1 MREPSSSEEPRRRF
15 LTRLLGG
22 SLAAA
27 MGALPASPLLAESRP
42 SAATTDDLH
51 GETGEVLAEET
62 GYAAD
67 PDMSWLSRI
76 TAPRRIVFDSAQV
89 EEGVALHHA
98 RTTLANYA
106 VVEGTTD
113 ADWSMVIT
121 IRHAAVSMLPNDAM
135 WAKYAFLGKSTKLKD
150 SATGKRATR
159 NPFLN
164 ANVGKDDKYSL
175 IWPDGGLDTLMQRG
189 VVVLACG
196 MALRRLAGELAKDT
210 KQDPKVVH
218 PELLANLVPGVYVM
232 PSGIFA
238 TVRAEEAGCRLFK
251 SS

>member
-1 MREPSSSEEPRRRF
+1 MREASSEEVPRRGF
-15 LTRLLGG
+15 LARLIGS

-27 MGALPASPLLAESRP
+27 AGGLSASPLLAESRP
-42 SAATTDDLH
+42 AARSTVDRASEVAGLSLDD
-51 GETGEVLAEET
+51 ASQ
-62 GYAAD
+62 AAM
-67 PDMSWLSRI
+67 PDMSWLTRI
-76 TAPRRIVFDSAQV
+76 TAPRRIVFDSAQLD
-89 EEGVALHHA
+89 EGIALHHA

-106 VVEGTTD
+106 DVEKTSD

-121 IRHAAVSMLPNDAM
+121 IRHRAIEMIANDAM
-135 WAKYAFLGKSTKLKD
+135 WSKYQFLGKSTELKD
-150 SATGKRATR
+150 PATGKRASR

-164 ANVGKDDKYSL
+164 ANVGKDDKYGL

-189 VVVLACG
+189 VIVLGCAL
-196 MALRRLAGELAKDT
+196 ALRRLASQLAKDT
-210 KQDPKVVH
+210 KQDAKVVQ
-218 PELLANLVPGVYVM
+218 PELLANVLPGVYVM